1 MQKASQ
7 YKIEEGSGG
16 IFRGK
21 IWKNLSI
28 FHGKLL
34 KYKGVRQCSPLGR
47 SVYFSMM
54 VIPTLRHSVPPA
66 LPGIGRYSGQSEV
79 ELRGKIR
86 LMRHQLECISIQTYL
101 FLPPKRPN
109 NKTFTTSIYHLIQT
123 INFYGD
129 YINIGP
135 AVMSR
140 HD

>member
-1 MQKASQ
+1 MQKTSQ
-7 YKIEEGSGG
+7 YKIERDAGQFLGANLGG
-16 IFRGK
+16 
-21 IWKNLSI
+21 NLSV
-28 FHGKLL
+28 FQGKLL
-34 KYKGVRQCSPLGR
+34 KNEGVRQCSPLGR

-54 VIPTLRHSVPPA
+54 VNPTLRHSVPPA

-109 NKTFTTSIYHLIQT
+109 KKTFTTSTYHLIQT